1 MKKVLQNNFDILKVG
16 MIGGV
21 LTLALCG
28 ILLLDWLTL
37 IMIHAI
43 ADHKDEL
50 GLPLAL
56 TLVAIATLVV
66 LAGYWALVLLGLACL
81 AIVMSNQSLT
91 RYADLANMRILWP
104 LGKFIAYVQRVRS
117 EPL

>member
-16 MIGGV
+16 IIGGV

-37 IMIHAI
+37 IMSHAI

-56 TLVAIATLVV
+56 TLVAIATLVI
-66 LAGYWALVLLGLACL
+66 LAGYWSVLLLCLACL
-81 AIVMSNQSLT
+81 ALPMTNRSLAW
-91 RYADLANMRILWP
+91 YAELTSMRILRP
-104 LGKFIAYVQRVRS
+104 VGKFEAYVQQVRS
-117 EPL
+117 EPH